1 ASTGV
6 VPRAAWLRSALS
18 AYVVEWFELERV
30 DVELYGHVAV
40 ANVRYSQRA
49 IWEGEPLAYTFL
61 ITDVWVSRDAR
72 WQLVAR
78 HSSPLPERGR
88 ELPLAVESVRARG
101 RHAII
106 ADFCDLAAVAG
117 LEDVYASALLDSIA
131 APEDERPVLR
141 EAMTRLF
148 ESGLATGLV
157 LSAAP

>member
-1 ASTGV
+1 MKSIRYFGID
-6 VPRAAWLRSALS
+6 
-18 AYVVEWFELERV
+18 
-30 DVELYGHVAV
+30 DVSLLKFQPEFDHP
-40 ANVRYSQRA
+40 
-49 IWEGEPLAYTFL
+49 EMTFL
-61 ITDVWVSRDAR
+61 PGDQPRTELGRD
-72 WQLVAR
+72 L
-78 HSSPLPERGR
+78 S
-88 ELPLAVESVRARG
+88 LAVESVRARG

>member
-1 ASTGV
+1 MEAVRAEIARLEEVFAKAVRLRDQQMLESLVGPEFTLTSASTGV

-61 ITDVWVSRDAR
+61 ITDAWVSRDAR

-78 HSSPLPERGR
+78 HSSPLP
-88 ELPLAVESVRARG
+88 
-101 RHAII
+101 
-106 ADFCDLAAVAG
+106 
-117 LEDVYASALLDSIA
+117 
-131 APEDERPVLR
+131 
-141 EAMTRLF
+141 
-148 ESGLATGLV
+148 
-157 LSAAP
+157 